1 MLLSDRDIKAE
12 LESGRIGLTPS
23 EAEMVQPSSVDVRLD
38 RYFRLFD
45 NHKYAVIDP
54 AEEQPELTRL
64 IEVDPA
70 EGFILHPGEFVLGS
84 TYEKVSLPD
93 DIAARL
99 EGKSSLGRLG
109 LLTHSTAGF
118 IDPGF
123 EGHVTLELSNVATL
137 PIRLW
142 PGMKMGQLCFF
153 KLSSPAERPYGSGAT
168 YSRYLGQRGPTAS
181 RSHQNFHRADVTVTD
196 EGALGG

>member
-142 PGMKMGQLCFF
+142 PGMKIGQLCFF

-181 RSHQNFHRADVTVTD
+181 RSFQNFHRADVTVTD